1 MTSGHSVDGEAV
13 GSGRLVVIGTPIGNL
28 GDLSERAIRG
38 LRQCDAIVCEDS
50 RRTGKLL
57 AHIGSGNRGRAAL
70 LVANE
75 HTEKDRL
82 AEIVDRLEQG
92 QTVGLVTDAGM
103 PTISDPGQM
112 IVAAV
117 ASAAI
122 PIEVVPGPTAVSAA
136 LAVSGLVASRFVFEG
151 FLPRK
156 GAERKRRIAQLCDEE
171 RAIVLY
177 EAPHRLQ
184 RTFADLA
191 DALGPDRPIAVA
203 RELTKMY
210 EQVVRGSIAEA
221 IAHFDSTEP
230 RGEFVIV
237 IEGKADDGE
246 PPDDQQI
253 EAQLVALRSSGLSTR
268 DAVAS
273 VVAKTGES
281 KRRIYDLANQLAA
294 ESDG

>member
-1 MTSGHSVDGEAV
+1 MTSSQPVNQEA
-13 GSGRLVVIGTPIGNL
+13 GSSGRLIVIGTPIGNL
-28 GDLSERAIRG
+28 GDLGERAIRA

-57 AHIGSGNRGRAAL
+57 AHIGSGDRGRAAL

-82 AEIVDRLEQG
+82 SDIIDRLEQG
-92 QTVGLVTDAGM
+92 QIVGLVTDAGM

-112 IVAAV
+112 VVASV

-122 PIEVVPGPTAVSAA
+122 SIEVVPGPTAVSAA

-156 GAERKRRIAQLCDEE
+156 GAERKRRIAQLGDEE
-171 RAIVLY
+171 RAVVLY

-184 RTFADLA
+184 RTLADLA
-191 DALGPDRPIAVA
+191 DAVGPERSIAVA
-203 RELTKMY
+203 RELTKLY
-210 EQVVRGSIAEA
+210 EQVVRGSIADA

-230 RGEFVIV
+230 RGEFVLV
-237 IEGKADDGE
+237 IEGKVDDGE
-246 PPDDQQI
+246 PLDDQQI
-253 EAQLVALRSSGLSTR
+253 EAQLVVLRSSGLSTR

-273 VVAKTGES
+273 VVAKTGEP
-281 KRRIYDLANQLAA
+281 KRRIYDLANRLAA